1 MAKPIQSCKVKIII
15 IIINDKSLQKK
26 KNLETHYK
34 KNTMI
39 QILWDATKT
48 VLRGKFLTV
57 NSYLKKQKNQINN
70 ANLYLK
76 QLEKEQTKPKVS
88 RRKDIIKIRADIN
101 EIEMKK
107 TILKTNETKS
117 LFPAKIN
124 KLINFSQTQPDKQR
138 RRLQH

>member
-1 MAKPIQSCKVKIII
+1 M
-15 IIINDKSLQKK
+15 INHYKK
-26 KNLETHYK
+26 KKKKPNIETHYK

-39 QILWDATKT
+39 QCLWDAAKT

-88 RRKDIIKIRADIN
+88 RRKEIIKIRA
-101 EIEMKK
+101 
-107 TILKTNETKS
+107 
-117 LFPAKIN
+117 
-124 KLINFSQTQPDKQR
+124 
-138 RRLQH
+138 

>member
-1 MAKPIQSCKVKIII
+1 MI
-15 IIINDKSLQKK
+15 KSSQGKR
-26 KNLETHYK
+26 KNL
-34 KNTMI
+34 N
-39 QILWDATKT
+39 
-48 VLRGKFLTV
+48 LT
-57 NSYLKKQKNQINN
+57 
-70 ANLYLK
+70 LYLK
-76 QLEKEQTKPKVS
+76 QLRERTTKSKVS

>member
-1 MAKPIQSCKVKIII
+1 M
-15 IIINDKSLQKK
+15 INHYKKKKKK
-26 KNLETHYK
+26 KNQNLGTHYK

-39 QILWDATKT
+39 QSLWDAAKT

>member
-1 MAKPIQSCKVKIII
+1 MWCRAC
-15 IIINDKSLQKK
+15 
-26 KNLETHYK
+26 
-34 KNTMI
+34 
-39 QILWDATKT
+39 
-48 VLRGKFLTV
+48 G
-57 NSYLKKQKNQINN
+57 
-70 ANLYLK
+70 
-76 QLEKEQTKPKVS
+76 LEKKSKQTKHKVC
-88 RRKDIIKIRADIN
+88 RRKEIIKIRADIN

>member
-1 MAKPIQSCKVKIII
+1 MIQS
-15 IIINDKSLQKK
+15 
-26 KNLETHYK
+26 
-34 KNTMI
+34 
-39 QILWDATKT
+39 LWDATKT

>member
-1 MAKPIQSCKVKIII
+1 
-15 IIINDKSLQKK
+15 
-26 KNLETHYK
+26 
-34 KNTMI
+34 MI
-39 QILWDATKT
+39 QCLWDAAKT

-107 TILKTNETKS
+107 TIPNTNETKS

-124 KLINFSQTQPDKQR
+124 KLINFSQTQQEKQR